1 MDPRPRILA
10 SHHQTADG
18 VLTAHSATR
27 IVTIS
32 EVPAI
37 MLRFWRL
44 WWIGRRN
51 LRVLWLALHHPS
63 RPAWLLPALAVLV
76 LYSLEPLN
84 FAIPFLGVVD
94 DLILLPIALNL
105 LIWLLPPEIRA
116 DSSRR
121 RSSPIT

>member
-1 MDPRPRILA
+1 
-10 SHHQTADG
+10 
-18 VLTAHSATR
+18 
-27 IVTIS
+27 
-32 EVPAI
+32 

-51 LRVLWLALHHPS
+51 LGVLWLALHHPR
-63 RPAWLLPALAVLV
+63 RPVWLLPALAIIVLF
-76 LYSLEPLN
+76 SLEPLN

-116 DSSRR
+116 ESNRH
-121 RSSPIT
+121 RSSPIP

>member
-1 MDPRPRILA
+1 M
-10 SHHQTADG
+10 
-18 VLTAHSATR
+18 LTAHSAAC
-27 IVTIS
+27 IVTGS

-51 LRVLWLALHHPS
+51 LGVLWLALHHPR
-63 RPAWLLPALAVLV
+63 RPAWLLPALGILV

-116 DSSRR
+116 ESSRR
-121 RSSPIT
+121 R

>member
-1 MDPRPRILA
+1 M
-10 SHHQTADG
+10 
-18 VLTAHSATR
+18 LTTLSATR
-27 IVTIS
+27 IVRVL
-32 EVPAI
+32 EVPSI

-51 LRVLWLALHHPS
+51 LSVLWLALHHPR
-63 RPAWLLPALAVLV
+63 RPAWLLPVLGMLA

-94 DLILLPIALNL
+94 DLVLLPIALNL

-116 DSSRR
+116 DSNRR
-121 RSSPIT
+121 RSSPIP

>member
-1 MDPRPRILA
+1 M
-10 SHHQTADG
+10 
-18 VLTAHSATR
+18 TAHPAR
-27 IVTIS
+27 RMVTVL

-51 LRVLWLALHHPS
+51 LGVLWLALHHPR
-63 RPAWLLPALAVLV
+63 RPIWLLPALAVLG

-94 DLILLPIALNL
+94 DLILLPIALNV

-116 DSSRR
+116 ESSRR
-121 RSSPIT
+121 RSSPTT

>member
-1 MDPRPRILA
+1 M
-10 SHHQTADG
+10 
-18 VLTAHSATR
+18 LTAHSATR
-27 IVTIS
+27 IVTVS

-51 LRVLWLALHHPS
+51 LGVLWLALHHPR
-63 RPAWLLPALAVLV
+63 RPVWLLPALAIIVLF
-76 LYSLEPLN
+76 SLEPLN

-116 DSSRR
+116 ESNRH
-121 RSSPIT
+121 RSSPIP

>member
-1 MDPRPRILA
+1 
-10 SHHQTADG
+10 
-18 VLTAHSATR
+18 
-27 IVTIS
+27 
-32 EVPAI
+32 

-51 LRVLWLALHHPS
+51 LGVLWLALHHPR
-63 RPAWLLPALAVLV
+63 RPAWLLPVLGMLA

-94 DLILLPIALNL
+94 DLVLLPIALNL

-121 RSSPIT
+121 RSSPIP

>member
-1 MDPRPRILA
+1 
-10 SHHQTADG
+10 
-18 VLTAHSATR
+18 
-27 IVTIS
+27 
-32 EVPAI
+32 

-51 LRVLWLALHHPS
+51 LGVLWLALQHPR
-63 RPAWLLPALAVLV
+63 RPAWLLPALAILV

-116 DSSRR
+116 DSIRR
-121 RSSPIT
+121 RPSPMP